1 MITAEKLEKPD
12 WFTTTFRLQGSIV
25 PMVLPRILL
34 FCGLAAGVSLL
45 YTSGLPIYLEKLG
58 ELTTNVIY
66 NLVLG
71 LLIVFRTNTSYD
83 RFWEGRKAWGS
94 LVVNTRNAAQELKV
108 AIAGNDSEKQAA
120 IRLLSAFAI
129 ATKLHLRNEDIND
142 ELKAQVTPTQLQ
154 QLEAAKNRPLM
165 IVFWIRSYIQQQ
177 LRAGNIAE
185 SQAASINAM
194 LSSLVEG
201 ISGCERIVT
210 TPIPIAYRIFLK
222 RLILIY
228 CIGLPFRVV
237 PEITW
242 WSVPVMAVV
251 SFLLLGVEE
260 VGRELEN
267 PFGYSAN
274 DLPLDNICG
283 AIVNTIDSILS
294 FEEPAV
300 SPEKELQE
308 VLASSS

>member
-1 MITAEKLEKPD
+1 MVITAEKLEKPN
-12 WFTTTFRLQGSIV
+12 WFTTTFKLQGSIV
-25 PMVLPRILL
+25 PMIFPRVLL

-45 YTSGLPIYLEKLG
+45 YTSDLPIYLEKLG

-66 NLVLG
+66 NLILG

-94 LVVNTRNAAQELKV
+94 LVVNTRNLAQELQV
-108 AIAGNDSEKQAA
+108 ALSGNEQEKQDA

-129 ATKLHLRNEDIND
+129 ATKLHLRDEDIND
-142 ELKAQVTPTQLQ
+142 ELKEQVTPAQLQ
-154 QLEAAKNRPLM
+154 QLETAKHRPLI
-165 IVFWIRSYIQQQ
+165 IVFWIRSYLQQQ
-177 LRAGNIAE
+177 MKEGNIIEA
-185 SQAASINAM
+185 QVASANVM
-194 LSSLVEG
+194 LNSLVEG

-210 TPIPIAYRIFLK
+210 TPIPVAYRIFLK

-242 WSVPVMAVV
+242 WSIPVMAIV

-267 PFGYSAN
+267 PFGYGAN
-274 DLPLDNICG
+274 DLPLDTICG
-283 AIVNTIDSILS
+283 AIVNTIENTLS
-294 FEEPAV
+294 LGKPV
-300 SPEKELQE
+300 LPEKELQA
-308 VLASSS
+308 LSS

>member
-1 MITAEKLEKPD
+1 MVITAEKLEKPN
-12 WFTTTFRLQGSIV
+12 WFTTTFKLQGSIV
-25 PMVLPRILL
+25 PMIFPRVLL

-45 YTSGLPIYLEKLG
+45 YTSDLPIYLEKLG

-94 LVVNTRNAAQELKV
+94 LVVNTRNLAQELQV
-108 AIAGNDSEKQAA
+108 ALSGNDQEKQAV

-129 ATKLHLRNEDIND
+129 ATKLHLRDEDIND
-142 ELKAQVTPTQLQ
+142 ELKEQVTPAQLQ
-154 QLEAAKNRPLM
+154 QLETAKHRPLI
-165 IVFWIRSYIQQQ
+165 IVFWIRSYLQQQ
-177 LRAGNIAE
+177 MKEDNIVEA
-185 SQAASINAM
+185 QVASANAM
-194 LSSLVEG
+194 LNSLVEG

-210 TPIPIAYRIFLK
+210 TPIPVAYRIFLK

-237 PEITW
+237 PEIAW
-242 WSVPVMAVV
+242 WSIPVMAIV

-267 PFGYSAN
+267 PFGYGAN
-274 DLPLDNICG
+274 DLPLDTICG
-283 AIVNTIDSILS
+283 AIVNTVESTLA
-294 FEEPAV
+294 FGKPV
-300 SPEKELQE
+300 LPEKELQA
-308 VLASSS
+308 LSS